1 MREIAALQ
9 RPPAAAADTIANK
22 WVLDLKIAAK
32 ANTIPAETLPCDL
45 STLSASCF
53 LRPTSRFLTADRYTM
68 KTKSLEEIKNN
79 EVVRKRLAKAMA
91 RDCFRNTK
99 LEDFHA
105 GIFPS
110 SKAGD
115 YSDVKVV
122 SPYGEIG
129 WERLS
134 RLSDEEMKALMIDV
148 VNHCYDFLTTL
159 CGPFGDTIVEHL
171 KQRDLLPRWND
182 PESKIS

>member
-1 MREIAALQ
+1 M
-9 RPPAAAADTIANK
+9 N
-22 WVLDLKIAAK
+22 
-32 ANTIPAETLPCDL
+32 
-45 STLSASCF
+45 
-53 LRPTSRFLTADRYTM
+53 
-68 KTKSLEEIKNN
+68 TKSLEEIQNN

-105 GIFPS
+105 GTFPS
-110 SKAGD
+110 SKTGDD

-122 SPYGEIG
+122 SPDGEIG

-148 VNHCYDFLTTL
+148 VNHRCDFLKTL
-159 CGPFGDTIVEHL
+159 CGPFGDTIVAH
-171 KQRDLLPRWND
+171 LPRWND

>member
-1 MREIAALQ
+1 MNI
-9 RPPAAAADTIANK
+9 
-22 WVLDLKIAAK
+22 
-32 ANTIPAETLPCDL
+32 
-45 STLSASCF
+45 
-53 LRPTSRFLTADRYTM
+53 
-68 KTKSLEEIKNN
+68 KSLEEVQNN

-105 GIFPS
+105 GTFPS

-159 CGPFGDTIVEHL
+159 CGPAGDTYRRTPQAARPPPPVGTILRARYLEP
-171 KQRDLLPRWND
+171 LPAPALFTLVIAHTD
-182 PESKIS
+182 SSLGPAD